1 MEEQTSP
8 DKKSKET
15 KSQKFQPISQ
25 AQSVNQSQDAILT
38 QMMEMK
44 EQMKAQKKDME
55 ENMEQKM
62 NTQKIYMKER
72 MQKKMKALKED
83 MNKKH
88 NQEMQEMKNE
98 QQVME
103 NELQAIK
110 ENHSQFVKNTKIK
123 ENEIDNTQQKQQIL
137 FNECKQELKDIKKIT
152 RTACYNFLG
161 FDLVSACEQEITEK
175 VFKKQWEHDTLYQ
188 LYTKQ
193 SQQIEQSQMEKR
205 WNTFIE
211 QYNKKNECKLVEN
224 KLNILFTKIQ
234 KVKEFR
240 VNSAH
245 FNPDELAHETLEQV
259 CQPKSDEEY
268 KQSLEELYKI
278 WAFQSSIENPDNTQ
292 KSLYS
297 EMYQLYLALKSY
309 KLQQQ

>member
-1 MEEQTSP
+1 MEE
-8 DKKSKET
+8 KME
-15 KSQKFQPISQ
+15 QK
-25 AQSVNQSQDAILT
+25 
-38 QMMEMK
+38 
-44 EQMKAQKKDME
+44 MKAQKKDME

-88 NQEMQEMKNE
+88 NQEMQA
-98 QQVME
+98 ME
-103 NELQAIK
+103 DELQAIK

-188 LYTKQ
+188 LYTKL
-193 SQQIEQSQMEKR
+193 SQKKEQELMEKQ

-211 QYNKKNECKLVEN
+211 QYNKKNECKLVQN
-224 KLNILFTKIQ
+224 DLPILFTKIQ

-259 CQPKSDEEY
+259 CQPKSNEQYE
-268 KQSLEELYKI
+268 QSLEDLYQK
-278 WAFQSSIENPDNTQ
+278 WAFQLSIENLDNTQ